1 MARRVLV
8 KLPGPVRTIEF
19 MALTGNARQRHDR
32 EKQGKQFHRAASI
45 THPRRNTTPNREGF
59 TRIGLSRPGTI
70 ALAPQTGRLYLDT

>member
-1 MARRVLV
+1 MRRRIPVAGRVLV

-45 THPRRNTTPNREGF
+45 THPRRNTTPN
-59 TRIGLSRPGTI
+59 LNPTI
-70 ALAPQTGRLYLDT
+70 PLALGDGRLYSDT